1 MTNTNAYETL
11 YTNLKDRL
19 TIEYGD
25 KEYNLAEFMLM
36 QAGKEKAEAET
47 KAEAATT
54 LPTVA
59 KSYAQTGEKALSM
72 VVSYVNEKL
81 AIKEP
86 PVKDKTIRAFPFRAS
101 ASALISAVACCALV
115 VSIGVVGLSSVKNN
129 ADGISMTDYYIE
141 DAIEEHVEIA

>member
-11 YTNLKDRL
+11 YTNVKERL

-36 QAGKEKAEAET
+36 QAGKEKAEAE
-47 KAEAATT
+47 AAPT
-54 LPTVA
+54 LPAVA
-59 KSYAQTGEKALSM
+59 KNYAQAGEKALSM
-72 VVSYVNEKL
+72 VVSYVNDKL
-81 AIKEP
+81 TIKEP

-101 ASALISAVACCALV
+101 ASALLSAVACCALV
-115 VSIGVVGLSSVKNN
+115 LSIGIVGMSSVKNN

-141 DAIEEHVEIA
+141 NAIEEHVDIA

>member
-1 MTNTNAYETL
+1 MKMTNTNVYETL
-11 YTNLKDRL
+11 YTNVKERL

-25 KEYNLAEFMLM
+25 KEYNLAEYMLM
-36 QAGKEKAEAET
+36 QAGKEKAEAE
-47 KAEAATT
+47 AAPT

-59 KSYAQTGEKALSM
+59 KSYAQAGEKALAM

-101 ASALISAVACCALV
+101 ASALLSAVACCALV
-115 VSIGVVGLSSVKNN
+115 VSIGVVGMNSVKNN

-141 DAIEEHVEIA
+141 NAIEEHVEIA